1 MIPLEHE
8 PTSRPSGGGRDCV
21 PRFLSWPELGT
32 EELKGSGRFKFATF
46 ATGRKSHSIDSGSTT
61 WVATRIQRVYE
72 AFQCECMGDATAKSA
87 SEQYHTV
94 SELRVRLRDT
104 SNLLR
109 PIYWDQL
116 IHSCALSSSLV
127 WSLQPQ

>member
-1 MIPLEHE
+1 MNPPAGRLGGKRLRSSIP
-8 PTSRPSGGGRDCV
+8 P
-21 PRFLSWPELGT
+21 WPELGT
-32 EELKGSGRFKFATF
+32 KELKGSSTFKFATF
-46 ATGRKSHSIDSGSTT
+46 ATGRKSHSIDTGLTT

-94 SELRVRLRDT
+94 SELRVRLRDA